1 MGRNTTITM
10 GTDAMGTHAM
20 GTERL
25 RMLQLA
31 SPALPV
37 GAFSYSEG
45 LEVLIQTGR
54 LRGADDLEA
63 WLRAE
68 LWRGLLPLEAAAL
81 RPLAEALDRWRQQL
95 DPAAEDAVRDL
106 DDWLLLQREAAELRA
121 QQRQMGRSLLQLL
134 AGLGWPLPG
143 GGLDLA
149 WPAAWAWAGL
159 CGGLTPL
166 ARVEGYLSSWLAN
179 QLSAAVR
186 LLPLGPSEAQRLQW
200 QLAPLLAERAEAL
213 LAADPHDLWSGGI
226 GAGLAQLGHGGLYSR
241 LFRS

>member
-1 MGRNTTITM
+1 MTTDLR
-10 GTDAMGTHAM
+10 GL
-20 GTERL
+20 ERL
-25 RMLQLA
+25 RLLQLA

-45 LEVLIQTGR
+45 LEVLIQGGR

-68 LWRGLLPLEAAAL
+68 LRRGLLPLEGAAL
-81 RPLAEALDRWRQQL
+81 RPLAAALDRWRQQ
-95 DPAAEDAVRDL
+95 PGPEAERAVRDL
-106 DDWLLLQREAAELRA
+106 DDWLLLQREASELRA

-134 AGLGWPLPG
+134 AALGWPLPG
-143 GGLDLA
+143 GALDLA

-159 CGGLTPL
+159 CGQLTPL
-166 ARVEGYLSSWLAN
+166 ASLEGYLSCWLAN

-186 LLPLGPSEAQRLQW
+186 LQPLGPSEAQRLQW
-200 QLAPLLAERAEAL
+200 QLAPLLAERAEEL
-213 LAADPHDLWSGGI
+213 LAADPQDLWSGGI

>member
-1 MGRNTTITM
+1 MTTTTVMTTAPTM
-10 GTDAMGTHAM
+10 D
-20 GTERL
+20 TERL
-25 RMLQLA
+25 RLLQLV

-45 LEVLIQTGR
+45 LEVLIQSGR
-54 LRGADDLEA
+54 LRGASDLEA

-68 LWRGLLPLEAAAL
+68 LQRGLLPLEAAAL
-81 RPLAEALDRWRQQL
+81 RPLAVALDSWRHQ
-95 DPAAEDAVRDL
+95 PGAESERAVRDL
-106 DDWLLLQREAAELRA
+106 DDWLLLQREAPELRA

-134 AGLGWPLPG
+134 AGLGTPLPG
-143 GGLDLA
+143 GVVDLA

-159 CGGLTPL
+159 CGQL
-166 ARVEGYLSSWLAN
+166 APIATVEGYLSSWLAN

-200 QLAPLLAERAEAL
+200 QLATLLAERAAVL
-213 LAADPHDLWSGGI
+213 LATDPQQLWSGGI